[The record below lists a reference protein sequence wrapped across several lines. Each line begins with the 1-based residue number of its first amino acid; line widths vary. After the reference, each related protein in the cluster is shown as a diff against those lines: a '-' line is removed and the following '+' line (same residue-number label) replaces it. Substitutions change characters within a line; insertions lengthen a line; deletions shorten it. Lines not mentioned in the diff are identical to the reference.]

1 MRLIG
6 RILLFLLPAAGVC
19 LSAAV
24 GLARERAWVEHVRR
38 SAELELSSATGRPVT
53 VGAAS
58 LTITGKLVL
67 TSVRMPLA
75 SPPEADK
82 PLSRRASAHRSPDSS
97 GRRRAAQATADSI
110 VIQGDLGR
118 GLKRASLLSSIRSVR
133 IIRPTLVVRRL
144 PDGRWELEDLLRQ
157 LRRPARGLSIGIE
170 VVDASVEAIDARP
183 PKLSPK
189 VVKVSLR
196 PLDAVAAVEPD
207 GSWRFKVSSPAVEGP
222 LHSVLGFGE
231 KRGQR
236 WHLTVLA
243 RGVDLP
249 VVWPYF
255 GLSKVARLENGRA
268 DAQIHASSPPMSVSG
283 SLRLTEAQ
291 AIIPGLRSP
300 VRQAEGV
307 VRFAGNGLELANLR
321 CRYGRS
327 PILLSGRI
335 WDVRRP
341 TGELEISSP
350 GALASDLPLQA
361 QAQRA
366 LPGQAAFALHLT
378 GPLRSPELKGWMR
391 AQRFRVGKF
400 ECQQAACD
408 LVLSGSRL
416 QIDNLR
422 AKAYGGSL
430 TGRARFDLRR
440 ADGSARFE
448 GKLEGADAGLLLPA
462 LESISGRLP
471 RDVSGRLSADLSVWS
486 QGGESRGRAEVRID
500 GGRSGG
506 LRFASFESAFSW
518 RGPEVDIER
527 AALRSSAGLFE
538 AAGRL
543 APDGKIEAVLAGR
556 EIELARLSSALTERQ
571 LSPSTGVAR
580 ALKLV
585 RNEAKPAGLP
595 RKAGSRSTGRAGK
608 PGGPA
613 SAESEMPP
621 VKGTASFWCVVS
633 GPPDKPRFQ
642 GAVQVARGS
651 VGRIP
656 FDLLVAQVD
665 AGATGI
671 QLVSGGGSAA
681 GGIFTLSGNISGE
694 RWFRAFARSG
704 PDSSGR
710 RRSEGKLDVAL
721 ELHRAELS
729 ELFPDWRIGG
739 KAAAKLNVSGDLQ
752 QPRFVGS
759 VQIRRPEIAG
769 RAFDFA
775 QADVAADAHAVELRS
790 GELRSGSS
798 RLQVSGIIGS
808 EGPIDL
814 RFSSDRFLLSDLE
827 IPALREA
834 GFRAEGTVRIEG
846 SVTGTRESPAAR
858 AAVRVADL
866 AINGQPVGDG
876 SLVLDSV
883 GKKVSVR
890 DAVVSRGH
898 SRWEVSG
905 SVDGEHKT
913 LDLAVNLSGAELRDL
928 RSVVE
933 AVEPEKGKES
943 RPPAFW
949 RASLLR
955 VARRLSRLPRPLE
968 GNLGADIGLSGDW
981 EKPRVSLKAQVK
993 EASLAGHPFP
1003 DIVAEGEVQGSVIT
1017 VSDFRA
1023 ERGEARAVAHG
1034 RVDLEGEVS
1043 LDVDAYNLA
1052 ADLAEPWLEKPPPV
1066 EGSADISFTV
1076 SGPADN
1082 LRVTGSAEAA
1092 PLKVGE
1098 ITLDGARLTRF
1109 EIAQRRL
1116 RIEELIL
1123 VESAHRAS
1131 PPGSAPEAHPH
1142 PAVWRAS
1149 LSGTLPFEWSP
1160 LRVPDG
1166 QPIHLTAQVKG
1177 QDLGVLSIFFPR
1189 AKELAGRIDG
1199 LLEIEGTR
1207 EDPVLRSGQLS
1218 ISDGAV
1224 AVSELGGP
1232 IRGLRADIRLQD
1244 GVIKVSQ
1251 LEGRAGEGGRFEVKA
1266 GSSVELRH
1274 LDRERF
1280 SSNRFDVSL
1289 EARRMPIRLAGL
1301 ARGEI
1306 DASLKLLGGG
1316 ERPLSLSGGATAHG
1330 GFSVQ
1335 MGGEFRPPFGG
1346 LAGLPLDPALD
1357 IDLRVLPALWATSAS
1372 ARIGL
1377 QGRGHITGTLKSPR
1391 LDAGLEGNSGWLQF
1405 PTARM
1410 RVVRSSADVSVA
1422 PGASGQLEGRFIVRV
1437 DAEGQVKGYEVVL
1450 TMSGPAESMSVSAT
1464 SVPPL
1469 PEREITALLT
1479 GGAPFAEALAAPEAG
1494 ALLAR
1499 TARDVLTANLG
1510 PQALRPLEQVFATG
1524 LGLEEFSFEFNYG
1537 EPVRLRTGTYLLR
1550 RILGRQLYVSYS
1562 RTLTGPLPS
1571 FTLRVSYQL
1580 APYLTLSWSTRE
1592 LEADRLELH
1601 QFKRF

>member
-1 MRLIG
+1 MRLIW
-6 RILLFLLPAAGVC
+6 RILLFVVPAAGVC
-19 LSAAV
+19 LSAVV

-38 SAELELSSATGRPVT
+38 GAELELSSVTGRPVT

-82 PLSRRASAHRSPDSS
+82 PLSRRAP
-97 GRRRAAQATADSI
+97 QATADRI
-110 VIQGDLGR
+110 VIHGDLGR
-118 GLKRASLLSSIRSVR
+118 GLKRANLLSSIHSVR

-144 PDGRWELEDLLRQ
+144 PDGRWELEDLLRR

-183 PKLSPK
+183 PKLSPE
-189 VVKVSLR
+189 VVKVSLH

-222 LHSVLGFGE
+222 LDSVLGFGE

-255 GLSKVARLENGRA
+255 GLGKVARLENGRA

-291 AIIPGLRSP
+291 AVIPGLRSP

-307 VRFAGNGLELANLR
+307 IRFAGNELELANLR
-321 CRYGRS
+321 CRVGRS

-335 WDVRRP
+335 WDVKRP
-341 TGELEISSP
+341 ARLTTGGPAGELEISSP

-366 LPGQAAFALHLT
+366 LPGQAAFALRLT

-408 LVLSGSRL
+408 LALSGSRL

-422 AKAYGGSL
+422 ARAYGGSL
-430 TGRARFDLRR
+430 TGRARFDLGR
-440 ADGSARFE
+440 AGESARFE
-448 GKLEGADAGLLLPA
+448 GKLDSADAGLLLPA
-462 LESISGRLP
+462 LQSISGRLP

-486 QGGESRGRAEVRID
+486 QGGESRGRAEARID

-518 RGPEVDIER
+518 RGPEVNIEG

-543 APDGKIEAVLAGR
+543 TPDGKIEAVLAGR
-556 EIELARLSSALTERQ
+556 EIELARLSSALTGRQ

-595 RKAGSRSTGRAGK
+595 RKAGSRSAGRAGK
-608 PGGPA
+608 PGDIA
-613 SAESEMPP
+613 SAGSEMLPL
-621 VKGTASFWCVVS
+621 KGKASFWCVVS
-633 GPPDKPRFQ
+633 GPLDKPRFQ
-642 GAVQVARGS
+642 GAVQIARGS

-671 QLVSGGGSAA
+671 HLVSGGGSAG

-694 RWFRAFARSG
+694 SLPGQGWFR

-710 RRSEGKLDVAL
+710 RGSEGKLDVAL
-721 ELHRAELS
+721 EVHRAELS
-729 ELFPDWRIGG
+729 ELFPAWRIGG

-775 QADVAADAHAVELRS
+775 QADVAADGHAVELRS

-798 RLQVSGIIGS
+798 RLQVSGTIGS

-827 IPALREA
+827 IPAFREA

-876 SLVLDSV
+876 SLVLESV

-890 DAVVSRGH
+890 DAVVSGGR
-898 SRWEVSG
+898 SRWQVSG

-913 LDLAVNLSGAELRDL
+913 LNLAVNLSGAELKEL

-933 AVEPEKGKES
+933 AVESEKGKES

-1023 ERGEARAVAHG
+1023 ERGEARVVARG
-1034 RVDLEGEVS
+1034 RVDLDGEVS
-1043 LDVDAYNLA
+1043 LDVDGYNLA
-1052 ADLAEPWLEKPPPV
+1052 ADLAEPWLEKPLPV

-1109 EIAQRRL
+1109 EIAQGQLRL
-1116 RIEELIL
+1116 EELIL
-1123 VESAHRAS
+1123 VK
-1131 PPGSAPEAHPH
+1131 PPH
-1142 PAVWRAS
+1142 RAS

-1160 LRVPDG
+1160 LRIPGD
-1166 QPIHLTAQVKG
+1166 QRIHISAQVKD

-1199 LLEIEGTR
+1199 LVEIEGTR
-1207 EDPVLRSGQLS
+1207 KDPALRSGQLS

-1244 GVIKVSQ
+1244 GVIKVNQ

-1280 SSNRFDVSL
+1280 SSNHFDVSL

-1316 ERPLSLSGGATAHG
+1316 ERPLSLSGGATAHD

-1335 MGGEFRPPFGG
+1335 MGGKFRRRPDQSG
-1346 LAGLPLDPALD
+1346 PLDAALD

-1391 LDAGLEGNSGWLQF
+1391 LTADLEGNSGWLQF

-1450 TMSGPAESMSVSAT
+1450 TMSGSADSMSVSAT

-1469 PEREITALLT
+1469 PERDITALLT

-1494 ALLAR
+1494 TLLAR
-1499 TARDVLTANLG
+1499 TARDVLTASLG